1 MSIKTKGSIPE
12 RILNKYQG
20 KQKNLPGTT
29 SIVPIDIS
37 NLSTNRKPSSSKL
50 VKYIDRNG
58 GFDWA
63 LFGMPVVARY
73 PNNDMEIIDGGHRV
87 CLLQTIL
94 PEVTTFTACVVD
106 VPNKAIAKQL
116 FHKFNGTS
124 SSSVSN
130 ECRFVNEVL
139 GNEYVPLNTKVV
151 KVLNATGVTVYEH
164 EDCYVPIGIEDPIWK
179 INLKAIEWMVKKDI
193 PTAVQSLNLYTQTF
207 TPRGKPSA
215 ITNQFA
221 KALQQLLITY
231 KEYFSN
237 EANMDKFE
245 QFLHTKSLTDD
256 AKDLLF
262 KEYSHDRM
270 EQRHLGTAYGLM
282 KSFRKFVDKGSKAG
296 GIEVP
301 ETTPIKDVYTSYS
314 NNALGED

>member
-1 MSIKTKGSIPE
+1 MSIKTKESIAE

-20 KQKNLPGTT
+20 ISKGTPGYAQMVSVDVPNL
-29 SIVPIDIS
+29 
-37 NLSTNRKPSSSKL
+37 LTNRRPSAAKIS
-50 VKYIDRNG
+50 KYIDRNG

-63 LFGMPVVARY
+63 LFGMPIVAKY
-73 PNNDMEIIDGGHRV
+73 PNSMMEIIDGGHRV
-87 CLLQTIL
+87 TILQTVL
-94 PEVTTFTACVVD
+94 PDVKKFNACIVEVD
-106 VPNKAIAKQL
+106 NPERGKQL
-116 FHKFNGTS
+116 FHQYNGTS
-124 SSSVSN
+124 SSTVSN

-139 GNEYVPLNTKVV
+139 GNEFVPLNNKVV

-164 EDCYVPIGIEDPIWK
+164 EDCYVPTSVLDPLWK
-179 INLKAIEWMVKKDI
+179 INLRAIEWMVKKDI

-215 ITNQFA
+215 VTNQFP

-237 EANMDKFE
+237 EANMAKFE

-282 KSFRKFVDKGSKAG
+282 KSFRKFVEKNSLAG
-296 GIEVP
+296 GVEIP
-301 ETTPIKDVYTSYS
+301 ETTPIKKIWTAAS
-314 NNALGED
+314 NKALGED